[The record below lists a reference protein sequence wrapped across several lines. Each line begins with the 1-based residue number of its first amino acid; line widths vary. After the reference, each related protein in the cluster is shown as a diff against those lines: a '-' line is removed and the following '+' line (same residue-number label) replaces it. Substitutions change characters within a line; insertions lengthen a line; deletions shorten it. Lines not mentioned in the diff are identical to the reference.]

1 MCPKLDTFHQT
12 RTPLVI
18 CCSAESVNHLC
29 GRPSDCLFASRP
41 GVKSGIIPSPL
52 KRSQHRKKNHH
63 REKNFGTYSRSRER
77 GGKKKKAGG
86 GGRRLE
92 FTGKGNLTGHRYQ
105 PWQGRQAQGWEKKSG
120 KVKKG
125 IAWEGKNKKI

>member
-1 MCPKLDTFHQT
+1 MGH
-12 RTPLVI
+12 I
-18 CCSAESVNHLC
+18 A
-29 GRPSDCLFASRP
+29 AA
-41 GVKSGIIPSPL
+41 
-52 KRSQHRKKNHH
+52 
-63 REKNFGTYSRSRER
+63 ER
-77 GGKKKKAGG
+77 GEERKKKKAGG

-125 IAWEGKNKKI
+125 IAWEGKKQENIKKDASKLP